1 MNKNMKKFFVV
12 AADFCGQALFVLAVG
27 DLAAACKARVES
39 PVGRT
44 LIDVASGVAVGLHAA
59 YRGGLLESRLERI
72 EAEPDPAPDA
82 EASPDPDDD
91 WTGDEA
97 PYVEEE

>member
-1 MNKNMKKFFVV
+1 MNKNAKKFFAA
-12 AADFCGQALFVLAVG
+12 AADFCGQALFVLAVS

-44 LIDVASGVAVGLHAA
+44 LIDVAAGVVVGLHAA
-59 YRGGLLESRLERI
+59 YRGGLLESAPAVE
-72 EAEPDPAPDA
+72 EP
-82 EASPDPDDD
+82 SPDPDD

-97 PYVEEE
+97 PFVEEE

>member
-1 MNKNMKKFFVV
+1 MKKSTKKLAVWGCEF
-12 AADFCGQALFVLAVG
+12 ASRALFVLAVG
-27 DLAAACKARVES
+27 DLAAALKQRTKSSAARVA
-39 PVGRT
+39 
-44 LIDVASGVAVGLHAA
+44 IDIATGVAVGLHAA

-72 EAEPDPAPDA
+72 EAEPDPAPAA
-82 EASPDPDDD
+82 EVSPDPDD